1 MASGLQGVNR
11 KERVMKS
18 KVLFV
23 DDDAMV
29 LAGLKRQLRNKF
41 RIETALS
48 GEEGLKRIEENGPY
62 AVIVS
67 DFSMPGM
74 NGIEFLCRV
83 KETDPDSIRMMLTG
97 SADMSTAIQAVNE
110 GSIFQFHPKP
120 CPADTLGQ
128 AIQSGIDVYRKT
140 KTDETQFKKVQ
151 RSLAQASMIQQNLAP
166 KSNPQIEGYDIAGK
180 SIWCDET
187 SGDYYDFLQPGE
199 WEQEKIGIVVADV
212 IGHGISSALLMT
224 TARAFFRERV
234 LSPGSSTALVADVNQ
249 RLVRDIEELNLFIT
263 LFYSEIDIQEK
274 CFRWVHAGHEPAM
287 LYDPAEDSFE
297 ALGGEGLPLGVLEN
311 CVYRESEKQLHPG
324 QIILIGTDGIK
335 ETHNEQNEL
344 FGAERFNRVIR
355 DHAHK
360 PANEI
365 IKEMFD
371 ALASF
376 RFPVERKD
384 DETLVVIKVL

>member
-1 MASGLQGVNR
+1 
-11 KERVMKS
+11 MKG
-18 KVLFV
+18 KVLLV
-23 DDDAMV
+23 DDDAMI
-29 LAGLKRQLRNKF
+29 LAGLKRKLRNQF

-48 GEEGLKRIEENGPY
+48 GEEGLRKIDENGPY

-67 DFSMPGM
+67 DYFMPGM

-83 KETDPDSIRMMLTG
+83 KETDPDSVRMMLTG

-120 CPADTLGQ
+120 CPADTLGK
-128 AIQSGIDVYRKT
+128 AIQSGVDAYLKT
-140 KTDETQFKKVQ
+140 TTHQTQFKKVQ

-166 KSNPQIEGYDIAGK
+166 KSNPQVKGFDIAGK

-187 SGDYYDFLQPGE
+187 SGDYYDFFQPAE
-199 WEQEKIGIVVADV
+199 WEHKKIGIVVADV

-224 TARAFFRERV
+224 TARAFFRERI
-234 LSPGSSTALVADVNQ
+234 LSPGSSVALVTDVNQ
-249 RLVRDIEELNLFIT
+249 RLVTDIEKLNLFIT
-263 LFYSEIDIQEK
+263 LFYSEIDIKEK
-274 CFRWVHAGHEPAM
+274 HFRWVHAGHEPAM
-287 LYDPAEDSFE
+287 LYDPAEDSFD
-297 ALGGEGLPLGVLEN
+297 ALGGEGLPLGVMEN
-311 CVYRESEKQLHPG
+311 WIYKESAKQLHSG

-335 ETHNEQNEL
+335 ETHNKHHEL

-355 DHAHK
+355 DHSRKQAK
-360 PANEI
+360 EI
-365 IKEMFD
+365 IEEMFD
-371 ALASF
+371 SLASF

>member
-1 MASGLQGVNR
+1 
-11 KERVMKS
+11 MKG
-18 KVLFV
+18 KVLLV
-23 DDDAMV
+23 DDDAMI
-29 LAGLKRQLRNKF
+29 LASLKRQLRNQF
-41 RIETALS
+41 RIEIALS

-83 KETDPDSIRMMLTG
+83 KETDPDSVRMMLTG

-120 CPADTLGQ
+120 CPADTLGK
-128 AIQSGIDVYRKT
+128 AIQSGVDAYLKT
-140 KTDETQFKKVQ
+140 TTHQTQFKKVQ

-166 KSNPQIEGYDIAGK
+166 KSNPQVKGFDIAGK

-187 SGDYYDFLQPGE
+187 SGDYYDFFQPAD
-199 WEQEKIGIVVADV
+199 WEQKKIGIVVADV

-224 TARAFFRERV
+224 TARAFFRERI
-234 LSPGSSTALVADVNQ
+234 LSPGSSAALVTDVNQ
-249 RLVRDIEELNLFIT
+249 RLVTDIEKLNLFIT
-263 LFYSEIDIQEK
+263 LFYSEIDIKKK

-287 LYDPAEDSFE
+287 LYDPAEDSFD
-297 ALGGEGLPLGVLEN
+297 ALGGEGLPLGVMEN
-311 CVYRESEKQLHPG
+311 WIYKESAKQLHSG

-335 ETHNEQNEL
+335 ETHNKHNEL

-355 DHAHK
+355 DHSRK
-360 PANEI
+360 PAKEI
-365 IKEMFD
+365 IAEMFD
-371 ALASF
+371 SLASF

>member
-1 MASGLQGVNR
+1 
-11 KERVMKS
+11 
-18 KVLFV
+18 
-23 DDDAMV
+23 
-29 LAGLKRQLRNKF
+29 
-41 RIETALS
+41 
-48 GEEGLKRIEENGPY
+48 
-62 AVIVS
+62 
-67 DFSMPGM
+67 
-74 NGIEFLCRV
+74 
-83 KETDPDSIRMMLTG
+83 MMLTG

-120 CPADTLGQ
+120 CPADTLGK
-128 AIQSGIDVYRKT
+128 AIQSGIKAYRKT
-140 KTDETQFKKVQ
+140 TTHQRQFKKVQ

-166 KSNPQIEGYDIAGK
+166 KSNPQIEGFDIAGK

-187 SGDYYDFLQPGE
+187 SGDYYDFIQPTE
-199 WEQEKIGIVVADV
+199 WEQKKIGIVVADV

-234 LSPGSSTALVADVNQ
+234 LSPGSSTALVADINQ
-249 RLVRDIEELNLFIT
+249 RIVRDIEDLNLFIT
-263 LFYSEIDIQEK
+263 LFYSEIDIK
-274 CFRWVHAGHEPAM
+274 KRCFRWVHAGHEPAM
-287 LYDPAEDSFE
+287 LCDPAEGSFE
-297 ALGGEGLPLGVLEN
+297 ALGGKGLPLGVMEDW
-311 CVYRESEKQLHPG
+311 VYEESEKQLHTG

-355 DHAHK
+355 DHAQK
-360 PANEI
+360 PAKDI

-371 ALASF
+371 AVESF

>member
-1 MASGLQGVNR
+1 
-11 KERVMKS
+11 MKG
-18 KVLFV
+18 KVLLV

-29 LAGLKRQLRNKF
+29 LAGLKRHLRNQF

-48 GEEGLKRIEENGPY
+48 GEEGLKRVEENGPY

-83 KETDPDSIRMMLTG
+83 KETDPDSVRMMLTG

-120 CPADTLGQ
+120 CPADTLGK
-128 AIQSGIDVYRKT
+128 AIQSGIDAYLKT
-140 KTDETQFKKVQ
+140 TTHQTQFKKVQ
-151 RSLAQASMIQQNLAP
+151 RSLAQASMIQQNLVP
-166 KSNPQIEGYDIAGK
+166 KSNPQVEGFDIAGK

-187 SGDYYDFLQPGE
+187 SGDYYDFFQPAE
-199 WEQEKIGIVVADV
+199 WEQKKIGVVVADV
-212 IGHGISSALLMT
+212 IGHGISSALVMT
-224 TARAFFRERV
+224 TARAFFRERI
-234 LSPGSSTALVADVNQ
+234 LSPGSSAALVTDVNQ
-249 RLVRDIEELNLFIT
+249 RLVKDIEELNLFIT
-263 LFYSEIDIQEK
+263 LFYSEIDIKEK
-274 CFRWVHAGHEPAM
+274 SFRWVHAGHEPAM
-287 LYDPAEDSFE
+287 LYDPGEDSFD
-297 ALGGEGLPLGVLEN
+297 ALGGEGLPLGVMADW
-311 CVYRESEKQLHPG
+311 VYEESKKQLNSG

-335 ETHNEQNEL
+335 ETHNEHNEL

-355 DHAHK
+355 DHFRK
-360 PANEI
+360 PAKEI

-371 ALASF
+371 TLQSF
-376 RFPVERKD
+376 RFPIERKD